1 MDIKFL
7 PPIAEQMKP
16 INMYDFDGVVSI
28 GVNPSSSEDVIVTG
42 RCRDES
48 EYVFSILRQR
58 GIKNAVYFNPLTLQ
72 ARGFNTEFSR
82 KHSGVHK
89 ANIISMFKKANV
101 RIKAFF
107 EDDQLQAAII
117 KANHEDLEIVLLD
130 HNLVNK

>member
-1 MDIKFL
+1 MDINFL
-7 PPIAEQMKP
+7 PPIVEKMKP

-28 GVNPSSSEDVIVTG
+28 GVHPSSKEDVIVTG

-48 EYVFSILRQR
+48 EIVYKMLESR
-58 GIKNAVYFNPLTLQ
+58 GITNAVYFNPLTFQ
-72 ARGFNTEFSR
+72 ARGNHNEFSR

-89 ANIISMFKKANV
+89 SNIISMFKKANV
-101 RIKAFF
+101 KVKAFF

-117 KANHEDLEIVLLD
+117 KSHHPELEIVLLD